1 MNVAY
6 NKEHL
11 SAVSMWQQE
20 EAQDC
25 CVGNLVIERLSV
37 KLEKRGIN
45 LDVVATPETPS
56 TQR

>member
-1 MNVAY
+1 MKVAY

-45 LDVVATPETPS
+45 LDVVATPETRS
-56 TQR
+56 VQR